1 MYIYTYNA
9 TFIKKIDGKVLAVIH
24 AYTFF
29 NMRKE
34 FSIHVDEIT

>member
-1 MYIYTYNA
+1 MYTYNA
-9 TFIKKIDGKVLAVIH
+9 IFMKKKIDGKVLAVIH

-29 NMRKE
+29 QMRRK

>member
-1 MYIYTYNA
+1 MYTYKYNA
-9 TFIKKIDGKVLAVIH
+9 TFMKKIDGKVLAVIH

-29 NMRKE
+29 QMRRK